1 MRHFQGVVD
10 RLGVI
15 QIDSVNVLA
24 RAHLLPVYSRLG
36 DYDVALFDRAAKCRP
51 PRLVEFWAHEA
62 ALVPPSTYAL
72 LAGRRRR
79 YADPTHF
86 WGSWLAE
93 HRGVADDVLSLLTER
108 PMTARQIHQ
117 VLGHAPAAKRHWG
130 GNWTYA
136 KRAAES
142 LFATGELA
150 VTQRNGHFER
160 IYDLPERL
168 CLPPDTGLP
177 SASAV
182 DELVRLAARAQGI
195 GTAQCFGDYFRLPIA
210 DTRAAVSRLV
220 DSGELLPVEVRGW
233 PREVF
238 LYPEAAR
245 PRRVR
250 ARALLAPFDPL
261 VWERRR
267 MLELFGMH
275 YRISIYTPAAK
286 REHGYYVLPFL
297 LGEDLVGRVDLK
309 ADHQGSRLLVRTA
322 FAEPDAPSNT
332 ARELAAELEVV
343 ANWLGLGGISLVN
356 EPRGDLVPALAR
368 EL

>member
-1 MRHFQGVVD
+1 MRHFQGVID

-36 DYDVALFDRAAKCRP
+36 EYDLALFSRAAAGRP

-79 YADPTHF
+79 YADPTHH
-86 WGSWLAE
+86 WGGWLAE
-93 HRGVADDVLSLLTER
+93 HRDLADEVMSLLAER

-117 VLGHAPAAKRHWG
+117 ILGHEPVAKEHWGWNWTSAKR
-130 GNWTYA
+130 T
-136 KRAAES
+136 AES

-150 VTQRNGHFER
+150 VARRNGQFER
-160 IYDLPERL
+160 IYDLPGRL
-168 CLPPDTGLP
+168 VLPPDTALD
-177 SASAV
+177 SSSAV

-210 DTRAAVSRLV
+210 DTRAAVARLAAA
-220 DSGELLPVEVRGW
+220 GELCPVEVRGW
-233 PREVF
+233 NREVF
-238 LYPEAAR
+238 LHSEAAR
-245 PRRVR
+245 PRRVH

-297 LGEDLVGRVDLK
+297 LGDELVGRVDIK
-309 ADHQGSRLLVRTA
+309 ADHAGSRLVVRTA
-322 FAEPDAPSNT
+322 FAEPGAPSHT

-343 ANWLGLGGISLVN
+343 AAWLGLGGITLDD
-356 EPRGDLVPALAR
+356 EARGDLVPALAR